1 MIDLRK
7 NAGIKDFFFNKDDSM
22 KDDIKDENESRGNR
36 FNGKQAEDLL
46 TLQARL
52 TDTLLEYSDRLY
64 DIIYDA
70 AEDVQQEMLNE
81 GLIEEQKILTDDD
94 YLDNLDLERIFDKAL
109 PDITELMTNL
119 QLFIIDEFVIKDDK
133 EDERVKR
140 LIDVFSNMEG
150 IPFEFEEHVEIVDD
164 FFFQYL
170 IPISE
175 AVFYGFE
182 FV

>member
-7 NAGIKDFFFNKDDSM
+7 KNLNKKAGISDFFFGKDSED
-22 KDDIKDENESRGNR
+22 RGGR
-36 FNGKQAEDLL
+36 FNSKQAEDLL

-52 TDTLLEYSDRLY
+52 TDTLLEYSDKLY

-70 AEDVQQEMLNE
+70 AEDVQREMLDE

-109 PDITELMTNL
+109 PAITDLMTDL
-119 QLFIIDEFVIKDDK
+119 QVFIIDEFVIKDDK

-140 LIDVFSNMEG
+140 LIDVFANMDG
-150 IPFEFEEHVEIVDD
+150 IPFELEEHVEIVDD
-164 FFFQYL
+164 FFFQYA